1 MRSWYRILLGGLAVV
16 AVAAAGIAANFV
28 LLGVTQ
34 EDSDPAGKLSPRAV
48 FDRGGTT
55 PATSGTTTPSVTEP
69 GTATEPGTTTGGEPN
84 DDGDT
89 ADHTRTDDSSSDD
102 TSRRGRGD
110 DD

>member
-1 MRSWYRILLGGLAVV
+1 MRARYRILLGGLAVV

-34 EDSDPAGKLSPRAV
+34 DNSDPAGKLSPRAV

-55 PATSGTTTPSVTEP
+55 PPTSGTTTPSVTEP
-69 GTATEPGTTTGGEPN
+69 GTATEPGTTTGGKPD
-84 DDGDT
+84 DDG
-89 ADHTRTDDSSSDD
+89 ADRTRTDDSGSDEM
-102 TSRRGRGD
+102 SGRGRVD